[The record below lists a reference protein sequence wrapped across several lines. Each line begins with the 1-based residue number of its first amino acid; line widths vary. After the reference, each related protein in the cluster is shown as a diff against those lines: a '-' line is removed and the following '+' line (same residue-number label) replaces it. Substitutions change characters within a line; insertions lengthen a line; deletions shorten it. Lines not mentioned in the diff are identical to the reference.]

1 MNESPRPCPDCGT
14 LLPADSPQALCPA
27 CLMHQALASRTL
39 GGDGNPA
46 PATPPWSPEEIA
58 DRFPGYEI
66 LECLGRGGMGVV
78 YKARQKSLDRMVAI
92 KILPPERVGE
102 EKFSDRFAVE
112 AATLAKLNHPN
123 IVTVHDFGETG
134 GLFYIVM
141 EYVDGV
147 NLRDLLREGKLEP
160 QQALA
165 IVPPVCDALQYA
177 HDKGIVHR
185 DIKPENL
192 LLDKDGRIKIADF
205 GIAKLIEN
213 AAPDGGNPG
222 DALPAAATVMAGTQ
236 GYSAPEQ
243 ANGTADHRA
252 DIYALGV
259 VLYEMLTG
267 ERPGKE
273 IVAPSRK
280 VLLDVRID
288 EMVLRALEKEPE
300 RRYQTAGEFRTV
312 VETIGGTPAIAKPP
326 AIPASSPPRGMIRR
340 WWWLFLVMIPLG
352 LALGLAAGVVLTY
365 IIPKKYEARAIIE
378 VKPPA
383 GVRTGPQFFATEF
396 EKTTSRAVLM
406 KVSDRLELQSRWMQR
421 QDQVMVVLQGLVAVE
436 NIRGT
441 DLIVIRVR
449 HTNPEETAEIA
460 NMVAGVSRESSPD
473 ERIVH
478 EAAVVPRKPSS
489 PKPAL
494 LMLIGAL
501 AGVMASPLLALVVM
515 VILHRLIPERRHQAA
530 GEFRTLVE
538 TMRGTPVPS
547 ESPAQLLK
555 AAECLYA
562 TPEFHRT
569 IWGAMKIHQG
579 MGSLHLYQDRLE
591 FQAGLSRT
599 VIPLKSV
606 CRLDLIRYPFV
617 HSPAGLRSI
626 EVEFQDGNA
635 LRRLVLT
642 PSKGVFSFIGA
653 TNSRVIEWFGVIRDA
668 IATATGN
675 PPPGSSTAIPYQG
688 FSGEGTLLA
697 ACVTLGSFAVL
708 LGALTFLALTG
719 SWKNLLPMVIPLI
732 FGVSFVLALAWT
744 QRRQRMIELG
754 ARPPG
759 GSVSMLGLAL
769 KLHGVPLLGIV
780 LALALL
786 VPTYQELFATFDAQ
800 LPTAARVVLSLSR
813 FVLHGGWLVVPL
825 LLAVDLLICW
835 LLLKSASRKPF
846 AIWVVIVLLGMIA
859 AAILGGAALS
869 IPIRRLSEE
878 LGAVRQDPNSQ
889 AVNNAALQ
897 READKLHAELK
908 RRFPDRTTP
917 QGALLAYHEA
927 IDRSDPDAVLASI
940 PSNRMASTVSPQEY
954 ARELIAE
961 GKAALVV
968 KEDRATLI
976 AIGEPKPDAEYGI
989 VTLDYQK
996 RIIGANNSVLSSGD
1010 RCVRE
1015 GAEWRVLPRLKEVK
1029 PIPATAVAAYRE
1041 YQVFVGSR
1049 QPREMTDPDV
1059 QRQMRNLQAKWF
1071 ELLRGTPAEPILN
1084 QMFQA
1089 DQDKRRA
1096 FAKGD
1101 DAATLRLTQLLER
1114 LERELLAMLVA
1125 SGVPAP
1131 ATPVDADRILL
1142 EDLALHLIVA
1152 IREKDN
1158 AKLKSLASDRIKGW
1172 PEALPVFAVEL
1183 REHMRQETGN
1193 DRFDLR
1199 AGESLV
1205 DGDFAAVRCTGPAE
1219 LDDKCLVLFFVK
1231 SADGW
1236 RNLSLCNATTATPLA
1251 GILADLK
1258 KKAATNE

>member
-27 CLMHQALASRTL
+27 CLMRQALASRTL

-46 PATPPWSPEEIA
+46 PAPPPWSPEEIA
-58 DRFPGYEI
+58 DRFPGHEI

-134 GLFYIVM
+134 GLYFIVM

-205 GIAKLIEN
+205 GIAKLIDPV
-213 AAPDGGNPG
+213 AAAGDRRTSPDESQQRSQS
-222 DALPAAATVMAGTQ
+222 AATVMAGTPH
-236 GYSAPEQ
+236 YSAPEQ

-300 RRYQTAGEFRTV
+300 RRYQTAGEFRT
-312 VETIGGTPAIAKPP
+312 
-326 AIPASSPPRGMIRR
+326 
-340 WWWLFLVMIPLG
+340 
-352 LALGLAAGVVLTY
+352 
-365 IIPKKYEARAIIE
+365 
-378 VKPPA
+378 
-383 GVRTGPQFFATEF
+383 
-396 EKTTSRAVLM
+396 
-406 KVSDRLELQSRWMQR
+406 
-421 QDQVMVVLQGLVAVE
+421 
-436 NIRGT
+436 
-441 DLIVIRVR
+441 
-449 HTNPEETAEIA
+449 
-460 NMVAGVSRESSPD
+460 
-473 ERIVH
+473 
-478 EAAVVPRKPSS
+478 
-489 PKPAL
+489 
-494 LMLIGAL
+494 
-501 AGVMASPLLALVVM
+501 
-515 VILHRLIPERRHQAA
+515 
-530 GEFRTLVE
+530 LVE
-538 TMRGTPVPS
+538 TMRGTPVPIG
-547 ESPAQLLK
+547 SPAHPLK
-555 AAECLYA
+555 SAECLYA

-579 MGSLHLYQDRLE
+579 MGSLHLYQNRLE
-591 FQAGLSRT
+591 FQAGLMRT

-606 CRLDLIRYPFV
+606 RRLDLIRYPFFQ
-617 HSPAGLRSI
+617 SPAGLRSI
-626 EVEFQDGNA
+626 EVEYDDGNGC
-635 LRRLVLT
+635 RRLVLT

-653 TNSRVIEWFGVIRDA
+653 TNSRVIEWFGAIREA

-675 PPPGSSTAIPYQG
+675 PPPGSSTPTPYQG

-708 LGALTFLALTG
+708 LGTLTFLALTG
-719 SWKNLLPMVIPLI
+719 SWKNLLPLAIPLI

-759 GSVSMLGLAL
+759 GSVSMLGWAIA
-769 KLHGVPLLGIV
+769 LHGVVLLGITLATLVVLPSYAAIFSDFAAPLPTATKWV
-780 LALALL
+780 LALGRFVGGGGWVIFPIMLAFDILICALL
-786 VPTYQELFATFDAQ
+786 TK
-800 LPTAARVVLSLSR
+800 LP
-813 FVLHGGWLVVPL
+813 
-825 LLAVDLLICW
+825 
-835 LLLKSASRKPF
+835 SRKPF
-846 AIWVVIVLLGMIA
+846 TVWVVTTMASGIIIAFLCIA
-859 AAILGGAALS
+859 AIHFPLRSLVQHSLDSEPASELS
-869 IPIRRLSEE
+869 
-878 LGAVRQDPNSQ
+878 G
-889 AVNNAALQ
+889 
-897 READKLHAELK
+897 HA
-908 RRFPDRTTP
+908 
-917 QGALLAYHEA
+917 
-927 IDRSDPDAVLASI
+927 
-940 PSNRMASTVSPQEY
+940 PST
-954 ARELIAE
+954 
-961 GKAALVV
+961 
-968 KEDRATLI
+968 AT
-976 AIGEPKPDAEYGI
+976 
-989 VTLDYQK
+989 
-996 RIIGANNSVLSSGD
+996 
-1010 RCVRE
+1010 
-1015 GAEWRVLPRLKEVK
+1015 
-1029 PIPATAVAAYRE
+1029 
-1041 YQVFVGSR
+1041 
-1049 QPREMTDPDV
+1049 
-1059 QRQMRNLQAKWF
+1059 
-1071 ELLRGTPAEPILN
+1071 
-1084 QMFQA
+1084 
-1089 DQDKRRA
+1089 
-1096 FAKGD
+1096 
-1101 DAATLRLTQLLER
+1101 
-1114 LERELLAMLVA
+1114 
-1125 SGVPAP
+1125 
-1131 ATPVDADRILL
+1131 DRILL

-1158 AKLKSLASDRIKGW
+1158 AKLKALASDRIKGW

-1183 REHMRQETGN
+1183 REHIRQDTGN

-1205 DGDFAAVRCTGPAE
+1205 DGDFAAVRCTGSAE